1 MPTVNFGPGSWPAV
15 PDGAAVLVIYD
26 GGGENDLP
34 IPCGSGRRYRRRP
47 GPDASRSLQFRCRE
61 SPNPRPGLPDVR
73 RLPSRR
79 YRYTSCVRRDR
90 RRPAARLHCVGT
102 QTRRPGSNVAE
113 ATHTVADPRA
123 GHYWDGNGYLL
134 HAYDRTLD
142 LGQDPWDVY
151 LLYGPEARWES
162 SDPPAPAYWM
172 NQLGGA
178 NGPTLDSQTFA
189 DHARALL
196 RQPVRL
202 TRSGR

>member
-1 MPTVNFGPGSWPAV
+1 MTRRRLI
-15 PDGAAVLVIYD
+15 GAAVVVIAVALLVIGALYLRGIPGQTRPHQTVGAQAQTLRETFNAD
-26 GGGENDLP
+26 AGKVRILALVSPTCGACLRGATDIQDVFGEIGD
-34 IPCGSGRRYRRRP
+34 
-47 GPDASRSLQFRCRE
+47 
-61 SPNPRPGLPDVR
+61 
-73 RLPSRR
+73 
-79 YRYTSCVRRDR
+79 
-90 RRPAARLHCVGT
+90 ARLRGYIVWVPKLDG
-102 QTRRPGSNVAE
+102 QESNVPE

-142 LGQDPWDVY
+142 LGQDAWDVY
-151 LLYGPEARWES
+151 LLYGPETRWDS

-196 RQPVRL
+196 RQPVR
-202 TRSGR
+202 